1 VIKLRPISEEQTF
14 SIVPSSYDATT
25 LNSATIT
32 LVENGTNVTDNSVT
46 FTQTESANGNYIVVA
61 MTPSVTF
68 KEGQIY
74 TLEMSTA
81 SDILYRDL
89 IYITAKTNK
98 KEVFTLPDNYD
109 EYSTGTTEYIIL

>member
-1 VIKLRPISEEQTF
+1 MIKLRPISEEQTF